1 MLKSVH
7 RKILR
12 NALGEAFSRRALD
25 DITTANLRQD
35 ALSAQFG
42 HDEYHFDNNAFA
54 GSRAYIEEQRAL
66 IKPALEGGHASSA
79 WEAFGRLTH
88 TAQDFY
94 SHSNYVD
101 LWLVCQ
107 PNGMRPA
114 PSEIDPLDD
123 TLIENPSLR
132 SGKFY
137 YPLEALS
144 FVPLLKRWVI
154 PHLPRDSHAWMNLDS
169 KERGPMFEY
178 AFQAAVKRTR
188 TEYDLTVRSIP
199 GELLQAFKDIPESP
213 RARAD

>member
-1 MLKSVH
+1 MLKRIH
-7 RKILR
+7 NEII
-12 NALGEAFSRRALD
+12 RRAFAQNIKDRGTFSPRALRA
-25 DITTANLRQD
+25 IIAANLRQD
-35 ALSAQFG
+35 ALSARFG
-42 HDEYHFDNNAFA
+42 HDEFHFDNNAFA

-66 IKPALEGGHASSA
+66 IKPALESGHVLSA

-88 TAQDFY
+88 ATQDFY

-107 PNGMRPA
+107 PNNLQPA

-137 YPLEALS
+137 FPLEAFS
-144 FVPLLKRWVI
+144 FVPGLKKLVI
-154 PHLPRDSHAWMNLDS
+154 PLLPRDSHAWMNLDS

-178 AFQAAVKRTR
+178 AFHAAVKRTR
-188 TEYDLTVRSIP
+188 VEYDLTIRTFS
-199 GELLQAFKDIPESP
+199 GDLLSAFQDF
-213 RARAD
+213 